1 MSSSAN
7 VDKAGMDSAAKEQS
21 CAVDPQLGSQGLS
34 LKQEAFGAQSKGVV
48 AEWRGERLIPNRVV
62 IETVFGCNARCHMCP
77 ITLPEKRKPEIMSM
91 DKYCALINGLAPY
104 REQIKMLDLFGLG
117 EPLIDP
123 LLFQRIRYTRDKG
136 FRGLSIST
144 NMHLMDAARRGAILD
159 TGIETIIISIDGIKK
174 ETHEAIRPRVNYDRV
189 VDNTISLIRLR
200 NEGGYKTRFVIRF
213 IQQPRNCEEWE
224 PYREFW
230 NTHISKERND
240 LILCYQIHDW
250 SGKVDETLGASSDR
264 QAMDALMESVPCHH
278 IFEKLVI
285 QADGSVSLCFEDLY
299 DSPFGFGN
307 VNEMDPI
314 EIFNSPRFNKIRKLH
329 QDGKRN
335 NLKICEGCS
344 VLTNELLRIEG

>member
-1 MSSSAN
+1 MSSSASG
-7 VDKAGMDSAAKEQS
+7 DRASMDSAVKDQA
-21 CAVDPQLGSQGLS
+21 CIVDPQPGGQALVQ
-34 LKQEAFGAQSKGVV
+34 KQNRLGAQATGVWT
-48 AEWRGERLIPNRVV
+48 EWRGERLIPKRVV

-77 ITLPEKRKPEIMSM
+77 ITLPETRKPEIMPM
-91 DKYCALINGLAPY
+91 DKYRALIDALTPY
-104 REQIKMLDLFGLG
+104 REHIKMLDLFGLG

-123 LLFQRIRYTRDKG
+123 LIFERIRHTRDKG

-144 NMHLMDAARRGAILD
+144 NMHLMDVAKRRAILD
-159 TGIETIIISIDGIKK
+159 TGIETVIISIDGIKK

-189 VDNTISLIRLR
+189 LDNTLGLIRLR

-213 IQQPRNCEEWE
+213 IQQPRNHEEWE

-230 NTHISKERND
+230 KTHISKEKND

-250 SGKVDETLGASSDR
+250 SGKVDENLGASSDR
-264 QAMDALMESVPCHH
+264 PAMDTLLENVPCHH

-299 DSPFGFGN
+299 DSPFEFGN
-307 VNEMDPI
+307 VHKMDPI
-314 EIFNSPRFNKIRKLH
+314 ELFNSPRFNKIRKLH
-329 QDGKRN
+329 QDGKRK